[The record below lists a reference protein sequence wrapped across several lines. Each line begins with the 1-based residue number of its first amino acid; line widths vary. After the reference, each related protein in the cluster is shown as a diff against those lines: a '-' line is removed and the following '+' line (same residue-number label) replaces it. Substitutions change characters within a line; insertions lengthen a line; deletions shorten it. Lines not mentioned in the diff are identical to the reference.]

1 MDLQAW
7 LIGVRSVPWR
17 EVGDGAQLVL
27 YYLAVF
33 AVFGCLVRLGTI
45 RAIIRDFRE
54 ARGPLWDLRNTVSD
68 LKDLEPVIRSLG
80 SQVALIDE
88 KVDAAHKQ
96 VAVLQ
101 VESVSNRTDAAEDGS
116 DATPART
123 LAAGEDAEDRN
134 WQMLQDCW
142 RRNTQRIE
150 YVIDQIEDGRTKV
163 AYDRLPRTNYVR
175 IINKLQ
181 GQKIITAAAA
191 NASRSLIEMFNSYRP
206 RNRKVPDEV
215 VGSLRVLDEQLDRE
229 LIAYSNVLAAED
241 ATDSEPRQPDMPTIL
256 PSAAQQRQPN
266 GQASD
271 LKLSGHPTT

>member
-1 MDLQAW
+1 MELVQAW
-7 LIGVRSVPWR
+7 LAAVRSVPWR
-17 EVGDGAQLVL
+17 EVGDVAQLVL

-101 VESVSNRTDAAEDGS
+101 VESVSNRTDAAEDGEQVAPPS
-116 DATPART
+116 
-123 LAAGEDAEDRN
+123 LVAAESEDRN

-181 GQKIITAAAA
+181 GQKIVTAAAA
-191 NASRSLIEMFNSYRP
+191 NASRSLIDLFNSYRP

-229 LIAYSNVLAAED
+229 LIPYSRVLAAED
-241 ATDSEPRQPDMPTIL
+241 ATDSEPRPPNVPTNL
-256 PSAAQQRQPN
+256 PGAAQQRQANGRSGDPN
-266 GQASD
+266 
-271 LKLSGHPTT
+271 LPGHPTT